1 MTSNS
6 SKQKGNSPSIGLDR
20 LVLSIV
26 ANPNYYNG
34 KGEPKFRPEDI
45 DYYNYIVGMIF
56 NSEEL
61 THSKKYKK
69 GTKGG
74 KPIPQ
79 RHFLSKDG
87 RLLMD
92 IMNGFQYGK
101 PFIKIGLNPG
111 RLKEDDFPLIIKV
124 IAGLLP
130 PGESYAPLLLNCE
143 LSRLE
148 LCIDLPNIEPD
159 EITILSMG
167 NHRHTIVDD
176 STEYNGTR
184 QSRLCAVKY
193 DKRKQLLEEE
203 GIDIGYPLTRIE
215 VRAQERRKS
224 VSDFLEMGEVDFYKK
239 LFHRPILSVQLCMPD
254 SGASTAFGCSQSS
267 GQGSTGTPPFS
278 LQDQEALS
286 PQAVYAKLVQAI
298 TALGAATASASRAGA
313 QTPEHSS

>member
-1 MTSNS
+1 MSVKNKE
-6 SKQKGNSPSIGLDR
+6 SKTINPSIGLDR

-26 ANPNYYNG
+26 LNPNYYDG
-34 KGEPKFRPEDI
+34 KGERKIRPEDI

-56 NSEEL
+56 NSEDMI
-61 THSKKYKK
+61 HSNKYKN

-79 RHFLSKDG
+79 RHFLKKDG

-111 RLKEDDFPLIIKV
+111 RLKDDDFPLIIKELS
-124 IAGLLP
+124 GLLP
-130 PGESYAPLLLNCE
+130 PGESYVPLLLNCE

-148 LCIDLPNIEPD
+148 LCIDLPNIDPD

-167 NHRHTIVDD
+167 NHSHALFEG
-176 STEYNGTR
+176 STEYNGNR
-184 QSRLCAVKY
+184 HSRLCIVKY
-193 DKRKQLLEEE
+193 DKKKQLLEKD
-203 GIDIGYPLTRIE
+203 GIDIGHPLTRIE
-215 VRAQERRKS
+215 VRVQERRKS
-224 VSDFLEMGEVDFYKK
+224 VSDFLEMGEVDFHNK
-239 LFHRPILSVQLCMPD
+239 LFHRPILSVQLRMPD
-254 SGASTAFGCSQSS
+254 TGASTSFGCSQPSWKV
-267 GQGSTGTPPFS
+267 STGESPFS
-278 LQDQEALS
+278 LHDQEALS

-298 TALGAATASASRAGA
+298 TSLGAATAPTSRAGA